1 MHLHPATIPLVA
13 LTLASCIQSEP
24 LNSECDIEYAT
35 VEADNWQ
42 ELFYSEND
50 MAKEVP
56 SADSTVVFYL
66 LDGFADFDKLTSLQV
81 YFDITEGATISPESG
96 SAQDFSGDGVNYRVT
111 SEDGSWWRDYTVKF
125 TTMPSLITD
134 LSFENYQFVDRYYEW
149 YELST
154 HGDTIFQWASGNPG
168 FAISRSSATTDEFP
182 TLPYDDDCISG
193 HAVKLETCDTGPF
206 GAMVN
211 MRLAAGN
218 LFIGTFDVT
227 YALLDAMAATN
238 FGLPFNKKPISF
250 EGYYKY
256 QPGDDFQNRKGT
268 ILEDSIDAPDL
279 YAILYKNTDDNGAAM
294 TLKGDDVLTNDNIV
308 AMARVTNPVY
318 DFNTWTYYN
327 IPFDYYSDVDDD
339 LLKNYGYSLAVVFTS
354 SIEGASFSGAIGST
368 LIVDEVKVNCQ
379 ED

>member
-1 MHLHPATIPLVA
+1 MRLNIIAYLLCA
-13 LTLASCIQSEP
+13 LLFASCIQSEP
-24 LNSECDIEYAT
+24 LNAECDIEYAS
-35 VEADNWQ
+35 VEADNW
-42 ELFYSEND
+42 EDLFYSEND
-50 MAKEVP
+50 MAQEVP
-56 SADSTVVFYL
+56 SADSTIVFNL
-66 LDGFADFDKLTSLQV
+66 LDGFTDFDKLSNLRV
-81 YFDITEGATISPESG
+81 YFEITEGASITPESG

-111 SEDGSWWRDYTVKF
+111 SEDGGWFRDYTVKF

-134 LSFENYQFVDRYYEW
+134 LSFENFHFVDRYYEW
-149 YELST
+149 FELST
-154 HGDTIFQWASGNPG
+154 HGDTIWQWASGNPG
-168 FAISRSSATTDEFP
+168 FAISRSSAETDEFP

-256 QPGDDFQNRKGT
+256 QAGEEFQNRKGT
-268 ILEDSIDAPDL
+268 ILADSIDAPDL
-279 YAILYKNTDDNGAAM
+279 YAILYKNTDANGASM
-294 TLKGDDVLTNDNIV
+294 TLKGDDVLTNENIV
-308 AMARVTNPVY
+308 AMARVTDPVY
-318 DFNTWTYYN
+318 DFSAWTYYN
-327 IPFDYYSDVDDD
+327 IPFEYYSEVDEDV
-339 LLKNYGYSLAVVFTS
+339 LKNYGYSLAVVFTS

-368 LIVDEVKVNCQ
+368 LIVDEVKVNCE